1 MYQPVERGKLFEGIV
16 DQIRERIV
24 RGELRAGDRLPPE
37 RELAVAFGA
46 SRTAVREALKTLAQM
61 GLVEMTQG
69 RGTVVTDNTSDA
81 MRSSISLMMRV
92 GRLQSPE
99 YLVEMREIIEPE
111 IAALAAERADA
122 AQVTA
127 LREAIERMDVAL
139 HQSEDY
145 IAADNAFHRTLAL
158 ATRNPLILSLVDSIV
173 DLLAEQRKLIFSAPG
188 GPERGQVNHRA
199 LLEAIE
205 RRDVEGAR
213 AAMRAHLAQVRAD
226 AQAALDSMPTTAP
239 AGETRP

>member
-24 RGELRAGDRLPPE
+24 RGELTAGDRLPPE
-37 RELAVAFGA
+37 RELAVSFGA

-61 GLVEMTQG
+61 GLVEMTPG
-69 RGTVVTDNTSDA
+69 RGTVVTDNTSHA

-92 GRLQSPE
+92 GRLQSPR

-122 AQVTA
+122 AEVAA
-127 LREAIERMDVAL
+127 LREAVERMDRAL
-139 HQSEDY
+139 RHSEPY
-145 IAADNAFHRTLAL
+145 IEADNAFHRTLAL

-173 DLLAEQRKLIFSAPG
+173 DLLAEQRKLIFSTPG
-188 GPERGQVNHRA
+188 GPERGQVNHKA
-199 LLEAIE
+199 LLAAVE

-213 AAMRAHLAQVRAD
+213 AAMRAHLAQVRLD
-226 AQAALDSMPTTAP
+226 ARAATDTVP
-239 AGETRP
+239 AGAPES